1 MTSPRRKR
9 ERICPWCSQSFSKED
24 HLVRHVRRH
33 TREKPFSCATCTK
46 SFTRYDSLLRHARS
60 HGVSPQVESQKA
72 ANAAGE
78 PIQNETLQIHELSP
92 ESMENS
98 AQDSLSHANPLLAA
112 RSTRDLVVSSSCQED
127 PLPVG
132 FYDWPVDW
140 ASQPSAWLADADFDL
155 SAFNASV
162 ITSSMPFN
170 DQTPAPLM
178 EPPALVPLPVSGA
191 PTAIPE
197 RLEDTV
203 RRRWFTFVDGIGTG
217 YDTPGGRPDSIHIDD
232 ADRDNLAQRLQ
243 QRITGAPLPSTDFLL
258 IFWQPPHATLDEL
271 DKWETHIVREKSEAL
286 SMVQAALIG
295 QTFGMLSGTFHGTV
309 ITWAK
314 RKNFFSS
321 HRAIDLI
328 NIEDIERAPEWAWR
342 VWSQAE
348 EEIRLWAA
356 ISILDAELSE
366 LLLSEPLLRHLSP
379 SDLVSEDDLWTAPTA
394 QAWGN
399 AVRRRAK
406 QPGIHINLS
415 SPPSQAIGFRSYV
428 QLEGVTSAIRD
439 ATDSLENG
447 RRDLLLVKYQ
457 PVLMSFYDRYL
468 HPFQQLSFPQGDK
481 DKYCQQALW
490 HANFLSLLADL
501 DRLEQALGREG
512 FDEAQRNTSYVR
524 AWANSSDGLRCAIHA
539 VLILRLLE
547 TLPAGGTEPAIH
559 VPRVLFRAFF
569 YDPCVAVRINPGEYE
584 YTVSRSLLC
593 RDSEAFSAMFT
604 DEFKERQEQAAS
616 S

>member
-24 HLVRHVRRH
+24 HLARHVRRH
-33 TREKPFSCATCTK
+33 TREKPFSCAICAK

-60 HGVSPQVESQKA
+60 HGVSPQLESQKA

-78 PIQNETLQIHELSP
+78 PIQNETLQIHQLSP

-98 AQDSLSHANPLLAA
+98 AQDSFPHVSPLLAA
-112 RSTRDLVVSSSCQED
+112 QSTSDLVVSSSCQQD

-140 ASQPSAWLADADFDL
+140 ASQPSTWLADTDFDL

-170 DQTPAPLM
+170 DQTPAPVM

-191 PTAIPE
+191 PTAIPQ
-197 RLEDTV
+197 RHEDTV
-203 RRRWFTFVDGIGTG
+203 RRRWFTFVEGIGTG

-243 QRITGAPLPSTDFLL
+243 QRITAAPLPSTDFL
-258 IFWQPPHATLDEL
+258 
-271 DKWETHIVREKSEAL
+271 WETHIVREKSEAL

-295 QTFGMLSGTFHGTV
+295 QTFGMLSGRPKDLLTVQTFHGTV

-314 RKNFFSS
+314 RKNFFSG

-328 NIEDIERAPEWAWR
+328 NIEDIERAPERAWT

-366 LLLSEPLLRHLSP
+366 LLLSEPLLRRLS
-379 SDLVSEDDLWTAPTA
+379 SSNLVSEDDLWTAPTA

-399 AVRRRAK
+399 AVRRRVE
-406 QPGIHINLS
+406 QRGIHISPS

-428 QLEGVTSAIRD
+428 ELEGVTSAISD
-439 ATDSLENG
+439 DTNSLENN

-490 HANFLSLLADL
+490 HANFLSLRADL
-501 DRLEQALGREG
+501 DRLEQALEREG
-512 FDEAQRNTSYVR
+512 FDEAQRNTSYAR
-524 AWANSSDGLRCAIHA
+524 AWANSSNGLRCAIHA

-559 VPRVLFRAFF
+559 SMSPECFSGR
-569 YDPCVAVRINPGEYE
+569 
-584 YTVSRSLLC
+584 LL
-593 RDSEAFSAMFT
+593 SGSAI
-604 DEFKERQEQAAS
+604 
-616 S
+616 